1 MNFISHLLSDRIEN
15 LSIFIAIIIAT
26 IILGRVASFAFRHFM
41 MSRSNSTENELTN
54 YKFLGNAM
62 TAIIYTI
69 GTIVAIREYTPL
81 RSFAG
86 SLLTGAGILAAII
99 GLASQQAFSNIV
111 SGIFLVMFKPFRVSD
126 RLRIKDLYTG
136 IVEDITLRHTVIRD
150 FENRRVIV
158 PNSVMANE
166 IIVNANYEDDSVC
179 KFVEIGISLDADF
192 VRAKEIIME
201 EIGKHRFFYDKRS
214 AEDIAANVPKVVVR
228 VIKITDWAL
237 VLRGNAWAHNAP
249 NGFVMYCDLL
259 ESIKIRFDEA
269 GIPFPRPIVISAR
282 KTSDIFNED
291 I

>member
-1 MNFISHLLSDRIEN
+1 MSFFNHMFLDRFEN
-15 LSIFIAIIIAT
+15 LGIFIGIIVMT
-26 IILGRVASFAFRHFM
+26 IIFGRIAALAFRHFM
-41 MSRSNSTENELTN
+41 MYRSNTNENELTN
-54 YKFLGNAM
+54 YKFLGNAL

-69 GTIVAIREYTPL
+69 GTIIAIREYTPL
-81 RSFAG
+81 RSVAG

-179 KFVEIGISLDADF
+179 KFLEIGISLDADSIH
-192 VRAKEIIME
+192 AKEIMLE
-201 EIGKHRFFYDKRS
+201 EIGAHRFFYDKRG
-214 AEDIAANVPKVVVR
+214 AEDISAGTPKVVVR

-237 VLRGNAWAHNAP
+237 VLRGYAWAHNAP
-249 NGFVMYCDLL
+249 NGFIMYCDLL

-269 GIPFPRPIVISAR
+269 NIAFPRPIVISGK
-282 KTSDIFNED
+282 KTSNNFNED

>member
-1 MNFISHLLSDRIEN
+1 MSFFNHMFLDRFEN
-15 LSIFIAIIIAT
+15 LGIFIGIIVMT
-26 IILGRVASFAFRHFM
+26 IIFGRIAALAFRHFM
-41 MSRSNSTENELTN
+41 MYRSNTNENELTN
-54 YKFLGNAM
+54 YKFLGNAL

-69 GTIVAIREYTPL
+69 GTIIAIREYTPL
-81 RSFAG
+81 RSVAG

-179 KFVEIGISLDADF
+179 KFLEIGISLDADSIH
-192 VRAKEIIME
+192 AKEIMLE
-201 EIGKHRFFYDKRS
+201 EIGAHRFFYDKRG
-214 AEDIAANVPKVVVR
+214 AEDVSAGTPKVVVR

-237 VLRGNAWAHNAP
+237 VLRGYAWAHNAP
-249 NGFVMYCDLL
+249 NGFIMYCDLL

-269 GIPFPRPIVISAR
+269 NIAFPRPIVISGK
-282 KTSDIFNED
+282 KTSNNFNED